1 MADKWVLIFKQD
13 VTVQA
18 IQSLCVEAEA
28 VSQGRFSGSCR
39 RLHTGSLLKGISGGS
54 GLLTHLL
61 LLTVFCRPST
71 RLACVVYDP
80 SASDFAG
87 TFTAADVHRIQAA
100 FSDSLLIVEKDG
112 IMQVSSP
119 VSAFYTVW
127 FNWIPQVSNNCT
139 ITALGWK
146 VCEVLHHPDQ
156 TQERQRILLLCIK
169 RRLDAGKAKNF
180 TALHQTAPR
189 PLPVHATVIA
199 FAHD

>member
-61 LLTVFCRPST
+61 LLTVFCRPSP

-119 VSAFYTVW
+119 VSAFILSGLTGYHRSAT
-127 FNWIPQVSNNCT
+127 
-139 ITALGWK
+139 TAQSL
-146 VCEVLHHPDQ
+146 
-156 TQERQRILLLCIK
+156 
-169 RRLDAGKAKNF
+169 RLDGKFVKCCITLIRRRKGKEF
-180 TALHQTAPR
+180 YC
-189 PLPVHATVIA
+189 
-199 FAHD
+199 FASNGA